1 MSIDEKVAVKL
12 SENLDKLH
20 SRLDRDLNKYQ
31 TKVHKELKLEL
42 TEVYDLVSELADG
55 DTIPVNKAGVAK
67 RRLNE
72 FEKKLRTTYEESI
85 TEIVTEVAESTYKEY
100 EKVFGDEGLSEE
112 EFVKR
117 VVNSIMRTK
126 MEDGLDMFDRFRRNA
141 LVIRQAI
148 ETVVIY
154 RILSRG
160 KISKLL
166 REIASEFDSMKWTIS
181 RVVKSELF
189 SANRRAVLETLKK
202 LGDDYVVDF
211 TDGMCGQPNHY
222 EHSCY
227 TLANEDRH
235 GLGKGVFTSQDID
248 IIYPHPA
255 CTSKISIRKRDDV
268 Q

>member
-1 MSIDEKVAVKL
+1 MNNDDKVAVKL

-20 SRLDRDLNKYQ
+20 STLDRDLKRKQ
-31 TKVHKELKLEL
+31 DKVYKELKLEL

-55 DTIPVNKAGVAK
+55 DTIPINKAGVAK
-67 RRLNE
+67 KRLNE
-72 FEKKLRTTYEESI
+72 FERQLRTTYEESI
-85 TEIVTEVAESTYKEY
+85 TELVTEVSEKTYREY
-100 EKVFGDEGLSEE
+100 ERVFGEEGMAEE
-112 EFVKR
+112 EFVSK

-160 KISKLL
+160 DIKLLL
-166 REIASEFDSMKWTIS
+166 REIATEFDSLKWTIS

-227 TLANEDRH
+227 TLAQEDRH
-235 GLGKGVFTSQDID
+235 GLGRGVFTSQDTD
-248 IIYPHPA
+248 IVYPHPA